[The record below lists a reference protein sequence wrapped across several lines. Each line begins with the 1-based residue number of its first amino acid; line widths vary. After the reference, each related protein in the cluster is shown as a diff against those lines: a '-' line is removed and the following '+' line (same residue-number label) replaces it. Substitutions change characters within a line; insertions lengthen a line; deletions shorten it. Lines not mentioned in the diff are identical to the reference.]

1 MSLRFLH
8 DKYVMNIY
16 EAANST
22 WNEGSCVVVPAF
34 KHRSDIRL
42 SIKETYSEVCID
54 NLLMECVG
62 VSSLAYEILHRRE
75 ILYFY
80 KLVWILIVVFLHGWN
95 LMTWNCNFSFKGF
108 LFTITISSPKIMASF
123 LFVLNEIKYPS
134 KSTQIV
140 CTIAIFIEKLY
151 FPWEKNKKTQ
161 KGYHFNI
168 KNPFQSFSYINK
180 KKNQWIGHTTK

>member
-1 MSLRFLH
+1 
-8 DKYVMNIY
+8 MNIY

-22 WNEGSCVVVPAF
+22 WNEGSCVVVLAF
-34 KHRSDIRL
+34 KRRSDIKL

-54 NLLMECVG
+54 NLLMEGVG

-80 KLVWILIVVFLHGWN
+80 KLVWILIVVFFHGWN
-95 LMTWNCNFSFKGF
+95 LMTWNCNVSFKGF

-123 LFVLNEIKYPS
+123 LFVLNEIKYPN

-140 CTIAIFIEKLY
+140 CTIAIFINKLY
-151 FPWEKNKKTQ
+151 FPWEKQKNKNKKSIILIQ
-161 KGYHFNI
+161 KFPFN
-168 KNPFQSFSYINK
+168 NFFTLRK
-180 KKNQWIGHTTK
+180 KKNQWIG